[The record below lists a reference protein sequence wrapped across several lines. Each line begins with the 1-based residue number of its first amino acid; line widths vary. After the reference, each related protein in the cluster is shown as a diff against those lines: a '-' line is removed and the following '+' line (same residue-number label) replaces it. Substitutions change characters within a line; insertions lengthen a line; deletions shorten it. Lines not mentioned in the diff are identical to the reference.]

1 MTNPTGCGTIN
12 TESEVSNI
20 ENKPKVPRRQS
31 KKDLADALLK
41 KLDGWMKDGDT
52 AEEAVERLSIRQYD
66 FLVDYG
72 IDLDNLLLT
81 PEQMEAV
88 KEVKKATR
96 TCKPGGYNKKYPQP
110 KQNLFMGIVD
120 HIKSIGG
127 EIIPKEKENFRD
139 LDFTLDGTHYKIVLS
154 NPRK

>member
-1 MTNPTGCGTIN
+1 MTNRTEYGIIN
-12 TESEVSNI
+12 TESEVSDI

-31 KKDLADALLK
+31 KQDLCNALLK

-52 AEEAVERLSIRQYD
+52 AEEAVEKLSVRQYD

-81 PEQMEAV
+81 PEQQAAV

-96 TCKPGGYNKKYPQP
+96 TCKPGGYNKKYPQA

-127 EIIPKEKENFRD
+127 EVIPKDKENFRD
-139 LDFTLDGTHYKIVLS
+139 LDFVLDGTHYKIVLS

>member
-1 MTNPTGCGTIN
+1 M
-12 TESEVSNI
+12 EQ
-20 ENKPKVPRRQS
+20 KKVPRRQS
-31 KKDLADALLK
+31 KADLANALLK
-41 KLDGWMKDGDT
+41 KLDDWMKAGDT
-52 AEEAVERLSIRQYD
+52 AEEAVEKLSIRQYD

-81 PEQMEAV
+81 PEQQKAV
-88 KEVKKATR
+88 QEVKKATR

-110 KQNLFMGIVD
+110 KQNLFMGIVE
-120 HIKSIGG
+120 HLQTLGA
-127 EIIPKEKENFRD
+127 EIHPKEKENFRD